1 MIALLLYKRIVLL
14 YDEFVTIKYKKHTIM
29 VIQDQ
34 IPFLYKIAYKYT
46 NETEIADDL
55 VQETLFKA
63 LKNEASFKKGTNLRA
78 WLSIILRNNFI
89 NEYRKKSRYT
99 NTDDVT
105 TYIKDNENYK
115 AKNAGISSM
124 HLEYIN
130 DAITKLPENL
140 KQPFLYYFDGYS
152 YEEISNMFEVPL
164 GTVKSRIHHARKK
177 LKKQLQHLRA
187 A

>member
-1 MIALLLYKRIVLL
+1 M
-14 YDEFVTIKYKKHTIM
+14 TIK
-29 VIQDQ
+29 DQ

-46 NETEIADDL
+46 KESEVADDL
-55 VQETLFKA
+55 VQETLYKA

-89 NEYRKKSRYT
+89 NEYRKKSKYT
-99 NTDDVT
+99 TTDDIGS
-105 TYIKDNENYK
+105 YMGEKENYK
-115 AKNAGISSM
+115 IRNDGMSQL
-124 HLEYIN
+124 HLEFIN
-130 DAITKLPENL
+130 DAITKLPDNL

-152 YEEISNMFEVPL
+152 YEEISDMFQVPL

-177 LKKQLQHLRA
+177 LKKSLSLLRA

>member
-1 MIALLLYKRIVLL
+1 M
-14 YDEFVTIKYKKHTIM
+14 M
-29 VIQDQ
+29 IQDQ

-46 NETEIADDL
+46 SESEVADDL
-55 VQETLFKA
+55 VQETLYKA
-63 LKNEASFKKGTNLRA
+63 LKNESSFKKGTNLRA

-105 TYIKDNENYK
+105 TYVGDKEKYK
-115 AKNAGISSM
+115 AGNAGISQM

-130 DAITKLPENL
+130 NAITQLPDNL

-152 YEEISNMFEVPL
+152 YEEISNMFKVPL

-177 LKKQLQHLRA
+177 LKKSLKHLKA

>member
-1 MIALLLYKRIVLL
+1 MA
-14 YDEFVTIKYKKHTIM
+14 
-29 VIQDQ
+29 IQDQ

-46 NETEIADDL
+46 NESEVADDL
-55 VQETLFKA
+55 VQETIYKA
-63 LKNEASFKKGTNLRA
+63 LKNESSFKKGTNLRA

-99 NTDDVT
+99 NTEDVT
-105 TYIKDNENYK
+105 TYVGDKENYK
-115 AKNAGISSM
+115 AKNDGITTM

-130 DAITKLPENL
+130 QAIKDLPENL
-140 KQPFLYYFDGYS
+140 KLPFLYYFDGYS
-152 YEEISNMFEVPL
+152 YEEISNMFQVPL

-177 LKKQLQHLRA
+177 LKKTLHHLNA